1 MVTPDERCR
10 VGSNERKGFTLV
22 ELIVALF
29 VLTVGLLGL
38 AASTAWLLRLTMFAG
53 AVTDRTAVRQ
63 QVVESIRARP
73 LDDIA
78 AGSRTMGR
86 FTVTWTVTETTDDFR
101 TIEVV
106 TDGPGLKS
114 HGAGLPTMD
123 RTVADTFYFQKI
135 DLRP

>member
-1 MVTPDERCR
+1 VTPDERPR
-10 VGSNERKGFTLV
+10 AGSNERRGFTLV

-63 QVVESIRARP
+63 EVVESIRARP

-78 AGSRTMGR
+78 DGSRTMGR
-86 FTVTWTVTETTDDFR
+86 FTVSWTVTETTDDSR

-106 TDGPGLKS
+106 TDGPGLEAD
-114 HGAGLPTMD
+114 GAGLPTMD
-123 RTVADTFYFQKI
+123 RTVADTFSFQKI